1 MIFAVT
7 MDVDLPSDMDAAT
20 KADILAREKAYSQE
34 LQRSGK
40 WRHIW
45 RIAGQYSNLSIF
57 DVADNEELHRV
68 LWNLPLFP
76 YMTMTITPL
85 AGHPSAAVAAG

>member
-20 KADILAREKAYSQE
+20 KADI
-34 LQRSGK
+34 

-57 DVADNEELHRV
+57 DVADNDELHAI
-68 LWNLPLFP
+68 LWQLPLFAF
-76 YMTMTITPL
+76 MRIVVTPL
-85 AGHPSAAVAAG
+85 ATHPSAITEGANG